1 MSVQLGPCHTDE
13 IGAATG
19 GRRRPGRQGGRHVV
33 GSMMVDGVY
42 VALESTQREVILAAA
57 RAMQRIE

>member
-1 MSVQLGPCHTDE
+1 MWFGP
-13 IGAATG
+13 
-19 GRRRPGRQGGRHVV
+19 
-33 GSMMVDGVY
+33 MMVDVVY